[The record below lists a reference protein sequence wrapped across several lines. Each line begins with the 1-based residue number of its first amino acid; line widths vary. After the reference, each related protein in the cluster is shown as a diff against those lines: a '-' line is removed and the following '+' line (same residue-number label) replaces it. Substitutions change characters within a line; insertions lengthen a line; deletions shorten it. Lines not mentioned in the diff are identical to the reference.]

1 MKVLCYGVRDV
12 EIPIFEQVNQSF
24 GFELTLVADYLNSPE
39 TAALAKGHEAVILR
53 GNCFATAEVLDLYKE
68 WGVNYVLTRTVGVN
82 HIDVAHAKALG
93 LKTAYVPFYSP
104 NAIAELAVT
113 LAMML
118 LRNTAYTVQKTA
130 QKDFRVDASMFS
142 REIRNCKVGL
152 VGIGRIGLTAAKL
165 FKGLGAEVLAYDAI
179 PKEGVDDLV
188 RQVSLEELLRES
200 DIVSVHAP
208 YIPAQGR
215 FITRDFTAKMK
226 DGAILINTARGELQD
241 AQALLEA
248 VRSGKLSGLGLD
260 TLEGEGDFFFKDLR
274 DQILPNP
281 LVEELVQLYPRV
293 LITPHIGSYT
303 DEAAL
308 NMIETSFKNLQ
319 EFIETGQSQNE
330 IE

>member
-39 TAALAKGHEAVILR
+39 TAALAKGHDAVILR
-53 GNCFATAEVLDLYKE
+53 GNCFATAEVLDLYKD
-68 WGVNYVLTRTVGVN
+68 WGVDYVLTRTVGVN

-215 FITRDFTAKMK
+215 FITRDFITKMK

-248 VRSGKLSGLGLD
+248 VKLGKLAGLGLD

-274 DQILPNP
+274 DQVLPDP

-308 NMIETSFKNLQ
+308 NLSLIH
-319 EFIETGQSQNE
+319 I
-330 IE
+330 

>member
-39 TAALAKGHEAVILR
+39 TAALAKGHDAVILR
-53 GNCFATAEVLDLYKE
+53 GNCFATAEVLDLYKD
-68 WGVNYVLTRTVGVN
+68 WGVEYVLTRTVGVN

-179 PKEGVDDLV
+179 PKEGVEDLV

-215 FITRDFTAKMK
+215 FITRDFITKMK

-248 VRSGKLSGLGLD
+248 VKSGKLAGLGLD

-274 DQILPNP
+274 DQVLPDP

-319 EFIETGQSQNE
+319 EFMETGQSQKK
-330 IE
+330 